1 MVNSV
6 VTYAQ
11 NREDIILSAF
21 FPNIENGFYVDIGAF
36 HPELDSVTKYFYDR
50 GWRGINVEPNKK
62 LHNGFSLTRSRDIN
76 LNIGVSNKKGQLEF
90 REYVDGEGLST
101 FSKDIKDYHSE
112 RVSKEPVGRYV
123 DSVVDVE
130 RLDSILSEHLP
141 DGVAINFLKVDV
153 EGYEREVLESNNWK
167 KYRPEVLCIEA
178 NHITED
184 WHDLLEGADY
194 DLVFSDGLNE
204 YFIDKHKPGLW
215 SGFNYVEMALGRD
228 IKTPEQKSTY
238 DNLRLHKS
246 AIETLI
252 HKNLQLT
259 ERIFF
264 LEHSINESQR
274 LRNEIKGVVR
284 AFDRMIQARLLD
296 STKRRYKL
304 VEFDVR
310 NASKDP
316 SELIEAA
323 HAIDKASYKSSPG
336 SNRKKVNQVAGRLYV
351 IVKKSAKKIYRK
363 LRSIKNI
370 TRRDDV

>member
-1 MVNSV
+1 
-6 VTYAQ
+6 
-11 NREDIILSAF
+11 
-21 FPNIENGFYVDIGAF
+21 
-36 HPELDSVTKYFYDR
+36 
-50 GWRGINVEPNKK
+50 
-62 LHNGFSLTRSRDIN
+62 
-76 LNIGVSNKKGQLEF
+76 
-90 REYVDGEGLST
+90 
-101 FSKDIKDYHSE
+101 
-112 RVSKEPVGRYV
+112 
-123 DSVVDVE
+123 
-130 RLDSILSEHLP
+130 
-141 DGVAINFLKVDV
+141 
-153 EGYEREVLESNNWK
+153 
-167 KYRPEVLCIEA
+167 
-178 NHITED
+178 
-184 WHDLLEGADY
+184 ADY

-370 TRRDDV
+370 TRRNDV